1 MFIKAISRALQYR
14 VQEIETI
21 ERIVVLL
28 MKEGN
33 TDPVFSQINYEFQ
46 QRPAFIEGCYSD
58 DVDLSVYDKPL
69 ED

>member
-1 MFIKAISRALQYR
+1 
-14 VQEIETI
+14 
-21 ERIVVLL
+21 

-33 TDPVFSQINYEFQ
+33 TDPVFSTINYEFQ